1 MFGRPEQFDEVSDN
15 SYHDKETK
23 MNREESDSDSDQLL
37 EPNTNRAQYSID
49 SEEDEEEEDE
59 ESWFVVSN
67 VIIFK

>member
-1 MFGRPEQFDEVSDN
+1 
-15 SYHDKETK
+15 

-59 ESWFVVSN
+59 ES
-67 VIIFK
+67 